1 MAGELDDPL
10 LLSSVPGGT
19 SLIAGTE
26 RSGKT
31 SFGIGKPDD
40 DSSMGMN
47 MTGAPGNEDSALS
60 IGKLGAASGMGVDDS
75 ELSNTGVGVPQAKN
89 KSKSGGDSKN
99 KKKPKDKKRKK
110 SKKHDS
116 DDDMDNNEP
125 STMKITT

>member
-26 RSGKT
+26 RSK
-31 SFGIGKPDD
+31 SFGIGKQDD

-75 ELSNTGVGVPQAKN
+75 ELSNTGVGVP
-89 KSKSGGDSKN
+89 
-99 KKKPKDKKRKK
+99 
-110 SKKHDS
+110 
-116 DDDMDNNEP
+116 
-125 STMKITT
+125 